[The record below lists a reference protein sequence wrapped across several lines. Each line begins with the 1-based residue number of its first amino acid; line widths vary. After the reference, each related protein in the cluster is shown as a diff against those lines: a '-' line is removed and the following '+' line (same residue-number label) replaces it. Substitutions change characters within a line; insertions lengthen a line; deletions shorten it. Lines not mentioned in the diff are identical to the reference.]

1 VPTSPSAQSAAVAG
15 TPPDADGSP
24 PPTSGRH
31 VDNPARGILLVLAAG
46 FLFTCSDAISKV
58 LATRLPA
65 IEIAWL
71 RWSGFL
77 LIVLPIVLATRGA
90 VMRSGAP
97 IIEVGRGI
105 CMVTSSVLFVA
116 GLGSL
121 PLASATTINFVSPLL
136 VTALSIPLLGE
147 KVGPRRWAAVLV
159 GLSGVVIIIR
169 PGGGGFGAAA
179 LFPLASAAIWALGVI
194 ATRRIAAVDGPWT
207 AMTYS
212 AITGFALLSLLVPEV
227 FIAPTGREF
236 LLAAALSVASTAA
249 QFCIIAGFRYGSASL
264 LAPFTYVSLIWAT
277 ALGFVLFGN
286 LPDGWTWVGA
296 AVIVAS
302 GIYTAHRERVRAA
315 AARVVL
321 AGDPQTSILPSSE
334 MTEPRSSAPVS
345 PR

>member
-1 VPTSPSAQSAAVAG
+1 MPPHPLAPAPADPAAPANAPRAPG
-15 TPPDADGSP
+15 ID
-24 PPTSGRH
+24 RH
-31 VDNPARGILLVLAAG
+31 VDNPGRGILLVISAG
-46 FLFTCSDAISKV
+46 FLFSCSDAISKV

-65 IEIAWL
+65 VEIAWL

-77 LIVLPIVLATRGA
+77 LIVLPIVFTSRGA

-97 IIEVGRGI
+97 LIEVARGI
-105 CMVTSSVLFVA
+105 CMVASSVLFVA

-147 KVGPRRWAAVLV
+147 KVGLRRWAAVLV

-169 PGGGGFGAAA
+169 PGGGAFGTAA

-194 ATRRIAAVDGPWT
+194 ATRRIAGVDGPWT

-212 AITGFALLSLLVPEV
+212 AITGVALLSLLVPDV
-227 FIAPTGREF
+227 FLAPTSRE
-236 LLAAALSVASTAA
+236 LMLAAALAAASTAA
-249 QFCIIAGFRYGSASL
+249 QLCIIVGFRYGSASL

-277 ALGFVLFGN
+277 ALGFALFGN
-286 LPDGWTWVGA
+286 FPDGWTWVGA

-302 GIYTAHRERVRAA
+302 GLYTAHRERVRAA
-315 AARVVL
+315 AARTAIL

-334 MTEPRSSAPVS
+334 ITEPKSSAPVS